1 MNTLAP
7 VVRDTIGKN
16 VVETC
21 YCRDGKVL
29 LRTPEIYPVNA
40 RDWHGPYPDMKTAR
54 EDFTARTA
62 TPKISRRR
70 LAWLRQHGYAGDVGG
85 REMITRLDPWTGATT
100 LSDYELIEE
109 AANA

>member
-1 MNTLAP
+1 M
-7 VVRDTIGKN
+7 
-16 VVETC
+16 
-21 YCRDGKVL
+21 
-29 LRTPEIYPVNA
+29 
-40 RDWHGPYPDMKTAR
+40 
-54 EDFTARTA
+54 ARTA

-70 LAWLRQHGYAGDVGG
+70 LAWLRQYGYAGDVGG